1 MAEAGT
7 DAWRWSGGMKAE
19 EARRLKELEEENRKL
34 KEIVAEKELDIKML
48 RAPSAGKLVSP
59 SRKRA
64 AVQDL
69 QEEFEVSERHACE
82 SGRSAAEY
90 ATLRVIASG

>member
-19 EARRLKELEEENRKL
+19 EAKRLKELEEENRKL

-48 RAPSAGKLVSP
+48 RH
-59 SRKRA
+59 
-64 AVQDL
+64 L
-69 QEEFEVSERHACE
+69 QQ
-82 SGRSAAEY
+82 GNW
-90 ATLRVIASG
+90 